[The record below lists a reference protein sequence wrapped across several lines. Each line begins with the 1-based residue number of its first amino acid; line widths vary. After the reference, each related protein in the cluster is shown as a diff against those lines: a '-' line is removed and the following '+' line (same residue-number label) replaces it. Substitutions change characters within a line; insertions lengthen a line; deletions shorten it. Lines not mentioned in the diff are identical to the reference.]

1 MERPRLIVL
10 NTASVDGR
18 LSISRDVLL
27 LHGDPRWE
35 AMESWSPPLPGG
47 VFETLRARHTPGA
60 TLEGSGSLVRE
71 DDTPAP
77 LPPFEGDPAPLYED
91 YLPAAVVEREGHNG
105 WFTVVDG
112 RGRVRNWIA
121 DGSVFGPTWQ
131 GWHALV
137 LVGTHTPAPYL
148 AALRRERIPYLVAGS
163 GPVDL
168 PLALGKLR
176 AELGVTCVLSTAGGR
191 LNGALLRADL
201 IDEVHVEFLPAL
213 IGGTDTPVLYDAP
226 ALGDDEWPT
235 RLELLSCQVL
245 AGGRVWLSYRLAHKA
260 NLD

>member
-1 MERPRLIVL
+1 
-10 NTASVDGR
+10 
-18 LSISRDVLL
+18 
-27 LHGDPRWE
+27 
-35 AMESWSPPLPGG
+35 
-47 VFETLRARHTPGA
+47 VFELLRARYAPGA
-60 TLEGSGSLVRE
+60 TLEGSGSLVRAG
-71 DDTPAP
+71 DTPAA

-91 YLPAAVVEREGHNG
+91 YVPAGVVEREGHRG

-121 DGSVFGPTWQ
+121 DGSVFGPAWQ

-168 PLALGKLR
+168 QLALGKLR
-176 AELGVTCVLSTAGGR
+176 TQLGVTCMISTAGGR
-191 LNGALLRADL
+191 LNGALLRAGL

-213 IGGTDTPVLYDAP
+213 VGGIETPSLYDAP
-226 ALGDDEWPT
+226 ALGVDEWPT
-235 RLELLSCQVL
+235 RLEMLSCQVL
-245 AGGRVWLSYRLAHKA
+245 AGGRIWLSYRIPERERR
-260 NLD
+260 